1 MPIAFNPTTGEAVLW
16 DGKAWVPTKTATNS
30 ETGENVAWDGFS
42 WEKINVPKPPSGLLP
57 ALSSGTDI
65 LQKGLYSALEGGAK
79 SLGFEDLARFAG
91 EGAARNEEEA
101 NLALPNPQSFGE
113 AQSVGDYFTA
123 AKEALGTSLPSMGPA
138 AAGALAG
145 AGLGSIVPGLGTTV
159 GALIGG
165 TLGGIPGFYGS
176 NREAQKDVNEGVVKS
191 EGAAILAAVPQ
202 AAMDTVL
209 ALAFPGLGK
218 AVGGGL
224 LTRVVKKGAEGI
236 IEEVPTEIGQQILER
251 YQAGKPIADEEAIN
265 EYREV
270 AIAAGVLGG
279 GLGGVGGAL
288 QKRIQEPAPVPQ
300 TPADL
305 AEHIANVR
313 ANMPGGGAAAS
324 PAGGPAGGPP
334 GLPSPNAPAGLLPP
348 PDAGSLGLTGPQPQP
363 QLPPPSGLAGLL
375 PPPAIRL
382 PPPSEGLDGTGGPP
396 PTPPTEPPSS
406 GGAGEFFQPP
416 TDDLIERLAQPET
429 GANAPQV
436 DTNQQAAQF
445 AAQQQEE
452 ATRRIAENAQQQ
464 ASGFDLPP
472 QPQAAPEAA
481 PEADQEPVDLASLS
495 QQDYADYLAQNG
507 LPPGV
512 TAYNELT
519 ARPELRGLSGL
530 EKNKFIADNMQKVRA
545 YTDYINS
552 WNLNNLKNI
561 KYRPGEWE
569 HFRINNDQN
578 SSGGGR
584 HKSYATFADPFSLTK
599 EDFQSFLEKLRDNGY
614 NGQVKIPS
622 TASRFI
628 NSFDNLVMHGATEAD
643 ALFAR
648 QTALEHFGDK
658 ISFTQMGRDSD
669 TTSHT
674 DMLSTKVEEALK
686 AQKAQGGAKPAPKPF
701 QPKTPPNTA
710 QQPAAQPQA
719 VIDPASLPIAQN
731 MVPQLKDLPPQGA
744 REIELGARQIAANE
758 GASEVTPYHFGR
770 AANDWADRI
779 TEESRQR
786 DAARQ
791 KPAKV
796 SQASPNQNQFDKFAG
811 SKTAEIVVQG
821 LGQLNLAPGS
831 KIDLARLLRQVN
843 NIRQRMDVPKDNI
856 DILKRHLIDLSRSS
870 NPPVTVKGGSRSPQF
885 FVPEEKAT
893 PEQRAAPEQKAAP
906 QKAPAS
912 ERNAEIESDIAKTLL
927 DMGLDG
933 SVGKGGPKITD
944 NPLQT
949 ASNVYAYLL
958 AKGTA
963 NLPKGIRP
971 SQWEEQMREL
981 VDTPNRYHP
990 VRENAASGYKV
1001 GDRVTLTKYPDK
1013 EAYVV
1018 TIAPQTGKNTNTI
1031 KVASDSGYPVF
1042 YSPNDISPYN
1052 GGQPQGGAKPTNKIN
1067 VPLLLKNYNEKAR
1080 HQLTLKEIRQSL
1092 AKMANDEDNPVVGEH
1107 GSGDGYAAKPGIRD
1121 FVEGANA
1128 PEAKAKSAPTQQA
1141 GERPTVVSIDRG
1153 KGKHA
1158 DPFGLSEGTVVNLSD
1173 GTSVRVQRHPHY
1185 SREDKMAS
1193 TSSWE
1198 MRFKLKDFGI
1208 NNTSLGTAGNH
1219 INSVLDRI
1227 IDVVQDAKRFGKP
1240 PSSWLGVKVETSKKI
1255 KLPKGVSQVETYQE
1269 QGKDKRYLVTMD
1281 DGTIVEIDKLAA
1293 DGQWTGELV
1302 QRQVD
1307 NGEDLRSPFMKLG
1320 DGDLEDVLPRLEAG
1334 IEAARLYS
1342 STSLPDG
1349 YIVYGENFGPGIAQA
1364 DKGPFTAENVV
1375 NNEKPEKGIPPQ
1387 DTLIFMTCGQEKQE
1401 GGFFKAIELY
1411 TGSFFKT
1418 LRANLPK
1425 EGPRPK
1431 VIILSAEHGIISS
1444 NTRIEPYERRLDAG
1458 KIDELIGND
1467 RRITESARRTAGAF
1481 NNVSDRGQDFSDIKN
1496 ILLVGGADYQRVMK
1510 EIIARLKNEGTINAD
1525 VGVMATKGDQ
1535 GYQLGQLKDYI
1546 QTVTGQ
1552 KAAPAEEAAAP
1563 KYKAPVKYDEVTV
1576 KIPTGGKINT
1586 QYEIVELDSLK
1597 QATGE
1602 LQNRDRDD
1610 NVNYEAVL
1618 QGMYSKFDPTDLG
1631 ADPNSDRGA
1640 PIVGDDDIIDSGN
1653 GRALL
1658 LGKVYNG
1665 KDDAA
1670 IERQDAYKGFLEEQG
1685 YNIEGFKRPVL
1696 IRRRLTELTPE
1707 GRRNLVV
1714 GSNKDK
1720 KVALKAT
1727 EQARETASYMKKN
1740 GSIRKYFGGDLNLEK
1755 NAGFIQDFMQSVPMM
1770 DRGTYMTSDG
1780 ELSTPGQ
1787 TLIKAA
1793 IEALAYDD
1801 KALINT
1807 LLEQKEENDIKALG
1821 NVLEALAGRWAKLRQ
1836 SIEDGDV
1843 RPELDVTKQ
1852 FVDAVKA
1859 LRDIRGKKNWNLKDY
1874 LAQEDFV
1881 TPKNPVTVA
1890 FLKMFHAPNTD
1901 KETGNY
1907 KAASQKSTMDS
1918 VDRFISIAS
1927 EQKVNPGFFD
1937 DKVELSPLEI
1947 IQQINDERL
1956 NKNDQ
1961 GNMFASVLGDTNAS
1975 ALNAS
1980 LPKKLTGAKPRYG
1993 FGKKNFPL
2001 AFDSDFSKALYIAY
2015 RKQNPYREWLID
2027 QGVADGAIDIM
2038 GKLQRDNI
2046 KQIARD
2052 MPSGETLRVEDDF
2065 SIKPPEKA
2073 PKASPKGKKGA
2084 NAPKADFE
2092 EEIAPTAGKRQ
2103 AEAAAAP
2110 QPVDP
2115 ERLKQSR
2122 AVVKK
2127 FLQDMIDRGD
2137 NNAAQSALK
2146 AIKDKG
2152 LSDTEV
2158 HHYLLAMDITSR
2170 ILGPT
2175 KIKPAYL
2182 FTNLAL
2188 NHPQA
2193 GRAAA
2198 MAIPPGRSQKY
2209 MEGLMIF
2216 SLDPG
2221 SRKRIQMNAF
2231 HEAFHILQGLMQ
2243 AHDPKTTQIINKAF
2257 KSGMT
2262 LDDVDPSIKRALQ
2275 SAIDSDGVSYWDFFK
2290 SKYDA
2295 NPVLR
2300 SEFKKDYEASAYM
2313 FGLLAAAKQNG
2324 QNLNALMPAFKRF
2337 LNFIEQFKQRMG
2349 NALRGLGYRSVEDV
2363 FNDYIA
2369 GRQQRG
2375 YELKGNTITS
2385 GGARASL
2392 LGPEPDEK
2400 ELERRKDRA
2409 REISNGFWNKDA
2421 VQAAEW
2427 LANNTKPEYQP
2438 IARKVADR
2446 LKLMKRAGLKT
2457 TVTILERGDKP
2468 RIGSAVASVEVMF
2481 GRRMDATNS
2490 SSPQANV
2497 IYRGLT
2503 DDTRSKPAPPLSDEI
2518 ALHEL
2523 IHAAIHGSIA
2533 LARRSPKDLAP
2544 NLHEAV
2550 KDLNDLRNFVV
2561 SRYNDRF
2568 RQAKAG
2574 KLTLLPIE
2582 EKFDKWNTLNDE
2594 DEFVAWGMTSPEFQ
2608 KYLDDLPTP
2617 SGLKTRFD
2625 DFVNAIRKLLGFAPG
2640 QETSLSKLI
2649 QISADMLGVSIDELR
2664 AVGNARN
2671 ARVVSENETYEER
2684 TDQPMASVLMG
2695 DAPVSPGT
2703 AEVEAVEKVK
2713 RGKAP
2718 VFKGTIKL
2726 LHGSENPDKKSFTKN
2741 YTGDRYE
2748 GGESEFGSDSVVY
2761 LDNTSKWTGGEYRGF
2776 SARNVYEVEANFKN
2790 AYVISPETLD
2800 DLFSI
2805 LPDRTQ
2811 EAERLRG
2818 IWKKYNDQPDGPN
2831 SKEPSEIDPAFE
2843 SLQRKIISPEDIA
2856 KILRKMGHD
2865 GIIVQGFDQFAEDYQ
2880 SRNRSGRTPIDRA
2893 VNRGIYETTF
2903 QDQVVSFSP
2912 EDIRVVRRIED
2923 YQQNRKA
2930 YAKPVRAPVS
2940 MASVLMDDDSAHA
2953 PEIREGVATVM
2964 QGANTA
2970 ARSAVS
2976 NWQKVKL
2983 VAKSVF
2989 DPLAKLPNTADYLVM
3004 RYRLVGRIDELE
3016 EEARGFHDT
3025 MKKATKEQSEAIFE
3039 YLTTRGAAVPNLPAE
3054 LRDVAVT
3061 VKRRIKEIGI
3071 ELSDPRVGILSPQSV
3086 AMYEDKYLPRLYM
3099 KYLLEEKGLVSTGPR
3114 MGLMEYARQRTDVD
3128 EETRVALGEVKDPG
3142 FASFA
3147 ALYRPQ
3153 RDIAVMNFLKG
3164 IAEASDKDW
3173 VYPNQLIEWKGTKV
3187 TAFWLA
3193 DEANNIRERMLFE
3206 PDATKKATMARVADD
3221 MQRLAAD
3228 NVGEV
3233 PPQNYKRLPKS
3244 NRYGA
3249 LKGLAVREEIYNDLI
3264 SMSGF
3269 DPDPNLVD
3277 KMFGDK
3283 NSALAK
3289 GTQFWKMSKT
3299 ILNPPTQ
3306 IRQIISNA
3314 VMLNLSGVPLHKVAS
3329 RMLQA
3334 MDAIKNDT
3342 EVWKKA
3348 KEYGIKG
3355 AGFGENELR
3364 EATNLLRE
3372 YLAENSTGIM
3382 NPKKLMN
3389 IVAKIT
3395 GKAGDFYQY
3404 TDQVFK
3410 LAKIIDEVERKGI
3423 ARMPNGAAK
3432 ERAYAEA
3439 ALQGHKWFFDYSLVH
3454 RGIKSLRTMPF
3465 GAPFITYYYKALPLI
3480 VEVATNPRTAMRFAP
3495 YIALMAAMPAMVASM
3510 YDVDDEDV
3518 DKLKMSLSEKLREKP
3533 NMLIFPFKDQNGNWQ
3548 FLDWGYFFPWAMFV
3562 DTGRALVKGDVVGA
3576 LGTVG
3581 ALTSPALSVASAI
3594 KTNVDPFTG
3603 RQIINEYDPPKEK
3616 MMAFL
3621 SYVNS
3626 LIMPPIVTSYGAFG
3640 KAIEAATNSGVNRY
3654 GEPNMDAIQITARAM
3669 GFNFYPVV
3677 PELQRVRNIK
3687 RMDYEIQ
3694 MVKSNMTQSL
3704 KDKSLTPEKR
3714 EAIRKDF
3721 LAELA
3726 RRREARNKY
3735 IQDSAIPAELSS
3747 RANR

>member
-30 ETGENVAWDGFS
+30 ETGESVAWDGFS

-113 AQSVGDYFTA
+113 AQSIGDYFTA

-145 AGLGSIVPGLGTTV
+145 AGIGSIVPGLGTTV

-176 NREAQKDVNEGVVKS
+176 NREAQKDANQGVVKS

-209 ALAFPGLGK
+209 ALVFPGLGK

-236 IEEVPTEIGQQILER
+236 IEEVPTEVGQQIIER
-251 YQAGKPIADEEAIN
+251 YQAGLPIADEEAISQ
-265 EYREV
+265 YKEV
-270 AIAAGVLGG
+270 AKAAGVLGG
-279 GLGGVGGAL
+279 GIGGVGGAF
-288 QKRIQEPAPVPQ
+288 QRRIEEPAPAPQ

-313 ANMPGGGAAAS
+313 ANMPGGGAAGS
-324 PAGGPAGGPP
+324 PVGGPAGGPP
-334 GLPSPNAPAGLLPP
+334 SLPSPNAPAGLLSQPP
-348 PDAGSLGLTGPQPQP
+348 GP
-363 QLPPPSGLAGLL
+363 AGLL
-375 PPPAIRL
+375 PPPSNFPGPFPGEA
-382 PPPSEGLDGTGGPP
+382 PPALGSPN
-396 PTPPTEPPSS
+396 PTPPIMPPSS
-406 GGAGEFFQPP
+406 GGAALTYQPQVDASQFLP
-416 TDDLIERLAQPET
+416 QSQPDLIEQLAQPEPPKQMPEA
-429 GANAPQV
+429 GANAPQI
-436 DTNQQAAQF
+436 DINQQAAQF
-445 AAQQQEE
+445 AAQQQAE
-452 ATRRIAENAQQQ
+452 AARRIAENAQQQ
-464 ASGFDLPP
+464 APSFDLPP
-472 QPQAAPEAA
+472 QPQAAPEVAQQPVEEPQVPTGLNDWMRNNKGQVSDLLMEGDFDTRQARVNGVQNFGGRSSHGMAKATSPGQAFKDLVGLLSKGIDPNRGRNGTEGRGSLDTAPLADATGGGAGMGTGSGGAYAEGPFILVGRDDPNIGSFTNKDQIAGVLVNDAIADTGVIEALREMFPDLSFESYSNTAKLLANTKAA
-481 PEADQEPVDLASLS
+481 PKTESASNTA
-495 QQDYADYLAQNG
+495 QQPAAAPASDANKAREVYRNLAQN
-507 LPPGV
+507 PKASPEAV
-512 TAYNELT
+512 KFFQNYYNKI
-519 ARPELRGLSGL
+519 AQNPILSSNIVQNDPVAGGYKIGDRVSI
-530 EKNKFIADNMQKVRA
+530 KNHPD
-545 YTDYINS
+545 
-552 WNLNNLKNI
+552 
-561 KYRPGEWE
+561 EE
-569 HFRINNDQN
+569 HYVIETYD
-578 SSGGGR
+578 
-584 HKSYATFADPFSLTK
+584 
-599 EDFQSFLEKLRDNGY
+599 EDGNQT
-614 NGQVKIPS
+614 VI
-622 TASRFI
+622 TASPQAVGHEQWYPDEI
-628 NSFDNLVMHGATEAD
+628 EPYKAPAEPEA
-643 ALFAR
+643 
-648 QTALEHFGDK
+648 
-658 ISFTQMGRDSD
+658 
-669 TTSHT
+669 
-674 DMLSTKVEEALK
+674 
-686 AQKAQGGAKPAPKPF
+686 
-701 QPKTPPNTA
+701 A

-719 VIDPASLPIAQN
+719 TP
-731 MVPQLKDLPPQGA
+731 
-744 REIELGARQIAANE
+744 E
-758 GASEVTPYHFGR
+758 GAPNAEMAGATREKEWVKNRDISNVENIALPNKKKGWKGGPEAEVSVGQAPSGRWSFRSSHTGPMGGHSHPFSNFTFGTREEAIRHGFAELSWNVRERPGTGTSEAQSASNARVQKWIEEQQATEKPP
-770 AANDWADRI
+770 AAERP
-779 TEESRQR
+779 
-786 DAARQ
+786 AAQ
-791 KPAKV
+791 
-796 SQASPNQNQFDKFAG
+796 SQATATHQSIYDEFAETG
-811 SKTAEIVVQG
+811 TAKIV
-821 LGQLNLAPGS
+821 LDALKRLNLSSGE
-831 KIDLARLLRQVN
+831 KIDIGKLLEQAN
-843 NIRQRMDVPKDNI
+843 NIRRQLDVSEETRKS
-856 DILKRHLIDLSRSS
+856 LKRSLDDLSKSK
-870 NPPVTVKGGSRSPQF
+870 NPPVTVKGSGEFKQF
-885 FVPEEKAT
+885 FVAGEKT
-893 PEQRAAPEQKAAP
+893 APEQKAAP

-912 ERNAEIESDIAKTLL
+912 ERNAEIENDIAKTLVSL
-927 DMGLDG
+927 GYTSGANKIGVNPAFMAEY
-933 SVGKGGPKITD
+933 GKIARHK
-944 NPLQT
+944 L
-949 ASNVYAYLL
+949 
-958 AKGTA
+958 TA
-963 NLPKGIRP
+963 NQVI
-971 SQWEEQMREL
+971 
-981 VDTPNRYHP
+981 
-990 VRENAASGYKV
+990 
-1001 GDRVTLTKYPDK
+1001 
-1013 EAYVV
+1013 
-1018 TIAPQTGKNTNTI
+1018 
-1031 KVASDSGYPVF
+1031 
-1042 YSPNDISPYN
+1042 
-1052 GGQPQGGAKPTNKIN
+1052 
-1067 VPLLLKNYNEKAR
+1067 
-1080 HQLTLKEIRQSL
+1080 QSL
-1092 AKMANDEDNPVVGEH
+1092 AKMAAEGHPAVQAH
-1107 GSGDGYAAKPGIRD
+1107 GSGVGYAAKSGIRD

-1128 PEAKAKSAPTQQA
+1128 PEAKA
-1141 GERPTVVSIDRG
+1141 
-1153 KGKHA
+1153 
-1158 DPFGLSEGTVVNLSD
+1158 
-1173 GTSVRVQRHPHY
+1173 
-1185 SREDKMAS
+1185 
-1193 TSSWE
+1193 
-1198 MRFKLKDFGI
+1198 
-1208 NNTSLGTAGNH
+1208 
-1219 INSVLDRI
+1219 
-1227 IDVVQDAKRFGKP
+1227 
-1240 PSSWLGVKVETSKKI
+1240 
-1255 KLPKGVSQVETYQE
+1255 
-1269 QGKDKRYLVTMD
+1269 
-1281 DGTIVEIDKLAA
+1281 
-1293 DGQWTGELV
+1293 
-1302 QRQVD
+1302 
-1307 NGEDLRSPFMKLG
+1307 
-1320 DGDLEDVLPRLEAG
+1320 
-1334 IEAARLYS
+1334 EAA
-1342 STSLPDG
+1342 PDPESG
-1349 YIVYGENFGPGIAQA
+1349 QPY
-1364 DKGPFTAENVV
+1364 TAENVV
-1375 NNEKPEKGIPPQ
+1375 NNRPPEPGTPPQ
-1387 DTLIFMTCGQEKQE
+1387 DTLIFMACGSKKLED
-1401 GGFFKAIELY
+1401 GVVPAIEMY
-1411 TGSFFKT
+1411 TGSYFNT
-1418 LRANLPK
+1418 LRSNLPK
-1425 EGPRPK
+1425 TGEKPQ
-1431 VIILSAEHGIISS
+1431 VMILSAEHGIISS
-1444 NTRIEPYERRLDAG
+1444 QEKIAPYDRRLDSE
-1458 KIDELIGND
+1458 KINDLIGT
-1467 RRITESARRTAGAF
+1467 RRKIGDTAMAMLKTF
-1481 NNVSDRGQDFSDIKN
+1481 EQMRGQKGGMYGVKN
-1496 ILLVGGADYQRVMK
+1496 IMLVGGADYQRVMRT
-1510 EIIARLKNEGTINAD
+1510 IIARLKSEGAIGD
-1525 VGVMATKGDQ
+1525 VGVMSTSGDMGDQ
-1535 GYQLGQLKDYI
+1535 LKQLKGYI

-1552 KAAPAEEAAAP
+1552 KEEAAP
-1563 KYKAPVKYDEVTV
+1563 KYKAPVKYKEVKV
-1576 KIPTGGKINT
+1576 KIPTGGSINT

-1610 NVNYEAVL
+1610 NVSYEAIL
-1618 QGMYSKFDPTDLG
+1618 QELYRIFDPTDLG

-1670 IERQDAYKGFLEEQG
+1670 IERQDAYKGFLKEQG
-1685 YNIEGFKRPVL
+1685 YDTEGFKKPVL

-1707 GRRNLVV
+1707 KRRDFVV

-1720 KVALKAT
+1720 KAALKAT
-1727 EQARETASYMKKN
+1727 EQAKETASYMKRN
-1740 GSIRKYFGGDLNLEK
+1740 GSIGKYFGGNLNSEA
-1755 NAGFIQDFMQSVPMM
+1755 NAGFIQDFMKSVPVM
-1770 DRGTYMTSDG
+1770 DRGTYMTGDG
-1780 ELSTPGQ
+1780 EISAPGKK
-1787 TLIKAA
+1787 LIKSA
-1793 IEALAYDD
+1793 IEALAYEDD
-1801 KALINT
+1801 ALINT
-1807 LLEQKEENDIKALG
+1807 LLDEEGENDIKALG
-1821 NVLEALAGRWAKLRQ
+1821 NVLEELAGRWAKFRQ
-1836 SIEDGDV
+1836 GIADKDI
-1843 RPELDVTKQ
+1843 RPELEVTKQ

-1859 LRDIRGKKNWNLKDY
+1859 VRDIRARKNWNLKDY
-1874 LAQEDFV
+1874 LSQRDMFSEKD
-1881 TPKNPVTVA
+1881 PVTVA

-1907 KAASQKSTMDS
+1907 KAASQKSMMDS
-1918 VDRFISIAS
+1918 VGRFISIAS

-1961 GNMFASVLGDTNAS
+1961 GSMFASVLGDANAS
-1975 ALNAS
+1975 TLNAS

-2015 RKQNPYREWLID
+2015 RKQNAYREWLID

-2073 PKASPKGKKGA
+2073 PKASPKGKKSA
-2084 NAPKADFE
+2084 NAPQQDFE

-2127 FLQDMIDRGD
+2127 FLQDMIARGD

-2209 MEGLMIF
+2209 IEGLMIF
-2216 SLDPG
+2216 SLEPG

-2262 LDDVDPSIKRALQ
+2262 PDDVDPSIKRALQ
-2275 SAIDSDGVSYWDFFK
+2275 SAMHSDGMSYWDFFK
-2290 SKYDA
+2290 SKYDTFPA
-2295 NPVLR
+2295 LR

-2313 FGLLAAAKQNG
+2313 FGLLAEAKQNG

-2349 NALRGLGYRSVEDV
+2349 NALNGLGYRSVEDV
-2363 FNDYIA
+2363 FNDYAA
-2369 GRQQRG
+2369 GRQQKG

-2385 GGARASL
+2385 GGPRASL

-2409 REISNGFWNKDA
+2409 REISNAFWNKDA
-2421 VQAAEW
+2421 AQAAEW

-2446 LKLMKRAGLKT
+2446 LKLTKRAGLKT
-2457 TVTILERGDKP
+2457 TVTVLERGDKP
-2468 RIGSAVASVEVMF
+2468 RIGNAVATVEVMF

-2574 KLTLLPIE
+2574 NLTLLPIE

-2671 ARVVSENETYEER
+2671 ARVVSENQTYEER
-2684 TDQPMASVLMG
+2684 TDQPMASVLM
-2695 DAPVSPGT
+2695 
-2703 AEVEAVEKVK
+2703 
-2713 RGKAP
+2713 
-2718 VFKGTIKL
+2718 
-2726 LHGSENPDKKSFTKN
+2726 
-2741 YTGDRYE
+2741 
-2748 GGESEFGSDSVVY
+2748 
-2761 LDNTSKWTGGEYRGF
+2761 
-2776 SARNVYEVEANFKN
+2776 
-2790 AYVISPETLD
+2790 D
-2800 DLFSI
+2800 D
-2805 LPDRTQ
+2805 
-2811 EAERLRG
+2811 E
-2818 IWKKYNDQPDGPN
+2818 
-2831 SKEPSEIDPAFE
+2831 
-2843 SLQRKIISPEDIA
+2843 
-2856 KILRKMGHD
+2856 
-2865 GIIVQGFDQFAEDYQ
+2865 
-2880 SRNRSGRTPIDRA
+2880 
-2893 VNRGIYETTF
+2893 
-2903 QDQVVSFSP
+2903 
-2912 EDIRVVRRIED
+2912 
-2923 YQQNRKA
+2923 
-2930 YAKPVRAPVS
+2930 
-2940 MASVLMDDDSAHA
+2940 SAHA
-2953 PEIREGVATVM
+2953 PEISEGVATVM

-2976 NWQKVKL
+2976 NWQKVKT
-2983 VAKSVF
+2983 VAKSAF
-2989 DPLAKLPNTADYLVM
+2989 DPLAKLPNTVDYLVM

-3016 EEARGFHDT
+3016 DEARGFHDT

-3099 KYLLEEKGLVSTGPR
+3099 KYLLEEKGLISTGPR

-3128 EETRVALGEVKDPG
+3128 AETRVALGEVKDPG

-3153 RDIAVMNFLKG
+3153 RDIAVMKFLKG

-3173 VYPNQLIEWKGTKV
+3173 VYPNQLIEWKGTNV

-3206 PDATKKATMARVADD
+3206 PDAAKKATMARVADD

-3264 SMSGF
+3264 SIGGF

-3277 KMFGDK
+3277 KIFGDK

-3314 VMLNLSGVPLHKVAS
+3314 VMLNLSGVPLHRVAS

-3423 ARMPNGAAK
+3423 ARMPNGPAK

-3562 DTGRALVKGDVVGA
+3562 DTGRALAKGDVVGA

-3581 ALTSPALSVASAI
+3581 ALTSPALSLASAI

-3616 MMAFL
+3616 MMSFL

-3626 LIMPPIVTSYGAFG
+3626 LVMPPIVTSYGAFG

-3654 GEPNMDAIQITARAM
+3654 GEPNMDAIQITARAI

-3677 PELQRVRNIK
+3677 PELQRARNIK

-3694 MVKSNMTQSL
+3694 MVQSNMTQSL

-3714 EAIRKDF
+3714 ASRREDF
-3721 LAELA
+3721 LAELK
-3726 RRREARNKY
+3726 RRRDARNKY
-3735 IQDSAIPAELSS
+3735 IRDSAIPAELSS
-3747 RANR
+3747 RAKE

>member
-1 MPIAFNPTTGEAVLW
+1 MPIAFNSTTGEAVLW

-30 ETGENVAWDGFS
+30 ETGESVAWDGFS
-42 WEKINVPKPPSGLLP
+42 WEKIKIPEQPSGLLP

-65 LQKGLYSALEGGAK
+65 LQNNLYSALEGGAK
-79 SLGFEDLARFAG
+79 GVGLDSLAQWAG
-91 EGAARNEEEA
+91 KGAARNKEEA
-101 NLALPNPQSFGE
+101 SAALPNPQSFTD
-113 AQSVGDYFTA
+113 ANSLGDYWTA
-123 AKEALGTSLPSMGPA
+123 AKEALGTSLPSMAPMAAGA
-138 AAGALAG
+138 AAGAGIGTL
-145 AGLGSIVPGLGTTV
+145 IMPGFGTTA
-159 GALIGG
+159 GGIIGG

-176 NREAQKDVNEGVVKS
+176 NRESQKDANQGVVKS
-191 EGAAILAAVPQ
+191 EGAALLTAVPQ
-202 AAMDTVL
+202 AVMDSVL
-209 ALAFPGLGK
+209 QLVFPGLGK
-218 AVGGGL
+218 AVTGGL
-224 LTRVVKKGAEGI
+224 LTRMVKKGAEGI

-251 YQAGKPIADEEAIN
+251 YQAGKPIADEEAIR
-265 EYREV
+265 EYKEV
-270 AIAAGVLGG
+270 AKAAGVLGG

-288 QKRIQEPAPVPQ
+288 QGRIQEPQPEPQ

-313 ANMPGGGAAAS
+313 ANMPGGTGGISAN
-324 PAGGPAGGPP
+324 PAGGPSGGPP

-348 PDAGSLGLTGPQPQP
+348 PSAPAGLLPPPDAGPPGLTGPQPQP

-375 PPPAIRL
+375 PPPPIRL
-382 PPPSEGLDGTGGPP
+382 PPPSEGVDGIGGPP
-396 PTPPTEPPSS
+396 PTQPIEPPSS

-429 GANAPQV
+429 GANALEA
-436 DTNQQAAQF
+436 DRQAAEI
-445 AAQQQEE
+445 AAQAQKN
-452 ATRRIAENAQQQ
+452 AEVAQQQ
-464 ASGFDLPP
+464 APSFDLPP
-472 QPQAAPEAA
+472 QPQAAPE
-481 PEADQEPVDLASLS
+481 V
-495 QQDYADYLAQNG
+495 
-507 LPPGV
+507 
-512 TAYNELT
+512 
-519 ARPELRGLSGL
+519 
-530 EKNKFIADNMQKVRA
+530 
-545 YTDYINS
+545 
-552 WNLNNLKNI
+552 
-561 KYRPGEWE
+561 
-569 HFRINNDQN
+569 
-578 SSGGGR
+578 
-584 HKSYATFADPFSLTK
+584 
-599 EDFQSFLEKLRDNGY
+599 
-614 NGQVKIPS
+614 
-622 TASRFI
+622 
-628 NSFDNLVMHGATEAD
+628 
-643 ALFAR
+643 
-648 QTALEHFGDK
+648 
-658 ISFTQMGRDSD
+658 
-669 TTSHT
+669 
-674 DMLSTKVEEALK
+674 
-686 AQKAQGGAKPAPKPF
+686 
-701 QPKTPPNTA
+701 A
-710 QQPAAQPQA
+710 QQPVEEPQA
-719 VIDPASLPIAQN
+719 VAPVSDADKAREVYRNLTQDPKASPEAVQFFQNYHDKIAQN
-731 MVPQLKDLPPQGA
+731 PSIIQNDPVAGGYKIGDRVSIKNNPDEDHYVVETFDEDGNQGVITASPQAVGREQWFPD
-744 REIELGARQIAANE
+744 EIEPYKAPAEPEAAQQPTAYPQAE
-758 GASEVTPYHFGR
+758 PETTP
-770 AANDWADRI
+770 
-779 TEESRQR
+779 
-786 DAARQ
+786 
-791 KPAKV
+791 
-796 SQASPNQNQFDKFAG
+796 SQAPSDQNLMNSRVPADIVETFRRLGLKQNRKVQVDPAFTKAYKSIEG
-811 SKTAEIVVQG
+811 SVPMGPMALSRVVG
-821 LGQLNLAPGS
+821 EM
-831 KIDLARLLRQVN
+831 VN
-843 NIRQRMDVPKDNI
+843 NGHWSVKLGPKN
-856 DILKRHLIDLSRSS
+856 
-870 NPPVTVKGGSRSPQF
+870 TVHVASTTEP
-885 FVPEEKAT
+885 A
-893 PEQRAAPEQKAAP
+893 AAP
-906 QKAPAS
+906 QATPAS
-912 ERNAEIESDIAKTLL
+912 ERNAQIERHIAKTLL

-933 SVGKGGPKITD
+933 KV
-944 NPLQT
+944 
-949 ASNVYAYLL
+949 
-958 AKGTA
+958 
-963 NLPKGIRP
+963 
-971 SQWEEQMREL
+971 
-981 VDTPNRYHP
+981 
-990 VRENAASGYKV
+990 SG
-1001 GDRVTLTKYPDK
+1001 
-1013 EAYVV
+1013 
-1018 TIAPQTGKNTNTI
+1018 
-1031 KVASDSGYPVF
+1031 
-1042 YSPNDISPYN
+1042 
-1052 GGQPQGGAKPTNKIN
+1052 GGAKYTSKIN
-1067 VPLLLKNYNEKAR
+1067 VPTLLKNYNERAEHK
-1080 HQLTLKEIRQSL
+1080 LTPKEIRQSL
-1092 AKMANDEDNPVVGEH
+1092 NKMVAEDHPAVGTH
-1107 GSGDGYAAKPGIRD
+1107 GSGDGYAAKPSIRD

-1128 PEAKAKSAPTQQA
+1128 PEAAPEDRSQTSNDGGMEALQNRLFGMFVRTMRELGLKA
-1141 GERPTVVSIDRG
+1141 GEEVSPNSAFKKVYNSFEDSVPMSDSAMEMMFGRWRESG
-1153 KGKHA
+1153 
-1158 DPFGLSEGTVVNLSD
+1158 DP
-1173 GTSVRVQRHPHY
+1173 
-1185 SREDKMAS
+1185 A
-1193 TSSWE
+1193 
-1198 MRFKLKDFGI
+1198 I
-1208 NNTSLGTAGNH
+1208 N
-1219 INSVLDRI
+1219 
-1227 IDVVQDAKRFGKP
+1227 
-1240 PSSWLGVKVETSKKI
+1240 
-1255 KLPKGVSQVETYQE
+1255 PKGQYKTLVAPSNEAPPA
-1269 QGKDKRYLVTMD
+1269 GK
-1281 DGTIVEIDKLAA
+1281 
-1293 DGQWTGELV
+1293 
-1302 QRQVD
+1302 
-1307 NGEDLRSPFMKLG
+1307 
-1320 DGDLEDVLPRLEAG
+1320 
-1334 IEAARLYS
+1334 
-1342 STSLPDG
+1342 
-1349 YIVYGENFGPGIAQA
+1349 
-1364 DKGPFTAENVV
+1364 FTAENVV
-1375 NNEKPEKGIPPQ
+1375 NNKPPELGTRVQ
-1387 DTLIFMTCGQEKQE
+1387 DHLVFMSCSKKKKE
-1401 GGFFKAIELY
+1401 KAIDSAKTHAVDIY
-1411 TGSFFKT
+1411 DGPFFQQFRKAAENRQYAPEV
-1418 LRANLPK
+1418 LI
-1425 EGPRPK
+1425 
-1431 VIILSAEHGIISS
+1431 VSAKHGII
-1444 NTRIEPYERRLDAG
+1444 TGGEVIEPYDEIISDEKADEIIKNMDNVVAKIKDKIERM
-1458 KIDELIGND
+1458 KPYK
-1467 RRITESARRTAGAF
+1467 
-1481 NNVSDRGQDFSDIKN
+1481 QFSWDIKHVL
-1496 ILLVGGADYQRVMK
+1496 ISGSAAYKRVMRAT
-1510 EIIARLKNEGTINAD
+1510 IARLKNEGLIDPDA
-1525 VGVMATKGDQ
+1525 GVMETTGDLLDQ
-1535 GYQLGQLKDYI
+1535 RKQFGEYLKSAFNSD
-1546 QTVTGQ
+1546 
-1552 KAAPAEEAAAP
+1552 KAAPAEEVAGPERVNLKNVPGYEDGGYNQYDWIVEEVDGDINDLDADILDRFRFNAPKEALDYARKLGSDANARVGVLRTTFATDGDGAGFDAVVDENYAYIKDGELETFDDGKTITKSARSKLDKALAEQPAAP
-1563 KYKAPVKYDEVTV
+1563 KYKAPVKYKEVKV
-1576 KIPTGGKINT
+1576 KIPTGGSINT

-1610 NVNYEAVL
+1610 NVNYEAIL
-1618 QGMYSKFDPTDLG
+1618 QEMYRKFDPTDLEE
-1631 ADPNSDRGA
+1631 DKNSDRGA

-1685 YNIEGFKRPVL
+1685 YDTEGFKKPVL

-1707 GRRNLVV
+1707 KRRDFVV

-1720 KVALKAT
+1720 KAALKAT
-1727 EQARETASYMKKN
+1727 EQAKETASYMKRN
-1740 GSIRKYFGGDLNLEK
+1740 GSIGKYFGGNLNSEA
-1755 NAGFIQDFMQSVPMM
+1755 NSGFVQDFMKSVPVM
-1770 DRGTYMTSDG
+1770 DRGTYMTGDG
-1780 ELSTPGQ
+1780 EISAPGKK
-1787 TLIKAA
+1787 LIKSA
-1793 IEALAYDD
+1793 IEALAYEDD
-1801 KALINT
+1801 ALINT
-1807 LLEQKEENDIKALG
+1807 LLDEEGENDIKALG
-1821 NVLEALAGRWAKLRQ
+1821 NVLEELAGRWAKFRQ
-1836 SIEDGDV
+1836 GIADKDI
-1843 RPELDVTKQ
+1843 RPELEVTKQ

-1859 LRDIRGKKNWNLKDY
+1859 VRDIRARKNWNLKDY
-1874 LAQEDFV
+1874 LSQRDMFSEKD
-1881 TPKNPVTVA
+1881 PVTVA

-1907 KAASQKSTMDS
+1907 KAASQKSMMDS
-1918 VDRFISIAS
+1918 VGRFISIAS

-1961 GNMFASVLGDTNAS
+1961 GNMFASVLGDANAS

-2073 PKASPKGKKGA
+2073 PKASPKGKKSA

-2110 QPVDP
+2110 QPIDP

-2122 AVVKK
+2122 AIVKK
-2127 FLQDMIDRGD
+2127 FLQDMIARGD

-2146 AIKDKG
+2146 AMKDRK

-2175 KIKPAYL
+2175 KVKPAYL

-2193 GRAAA
+2193 GPAAA

-2216 SLDPG
+2216 SLEPG

-2262 LDDVDPSIKRALQ
+2262 PDDVDPSIKRALQ
-2275 SAIDSDGVSYWDFFK
+2275 SATHSEGMSYWDFFK
-2290 SKYDA
+2290 GKYDT
-2295 NPVLR
+2295 NPALR

-2313 FGLLAAAKQNG
+2313 FGLLAEAKQNG

-2349 NALRGLGYRSVEDV
+2349 NALSGLGYRSVEDV
-2363 FNDYIA
+2363 FNDYAA
-2369 GRQQRG
+2369 GRQQQG
-2375 YELKGNTITS
+2375 YDISRNAITG

-2392 LGPEPDEK
+2392 LGAKPDEK

-2409 REISNGFWNKDA
+2409 REISNAFWNKDA
-2421 VQAAEW
+2421 AQAAEW

-2457 TVTILERGDKP
+2457 TVTVLERGDKP
-2468 RIGSAVASVEVMF
+2468 KLGGAVAHVEVMF
-2481 GRRMDATNS
+2481 GRRMDANNS
-2490 SSPQANV
+2490 SGPVANV
-2497 IYRGLT
+2497 VYRGLT
-2503 DDTRSKPAPPLSDEI
+2503 DDTTTRKMPPLSDEI

-2523 IHAAIHGSIA
+2523 IHAAIHGSIG

-2671 ARVVSENETYEER
+2671 ARVVSEDETYEER

-2761 LDNTSKWTGGEYRGF
+2761 LDNTGKWTGGEYRGF

-2831 SKEPSEIDPAFE
+2831 SKEPGEIDPAFE

-2856 KILRKMGHD
+2856 KVLRKMGHD
-2865 GIIVQGFDQFAEDYQ
+2865 GIIVQGFDQFTEDYQ
-2880 SRNRSGRTPIDRA
+2880 SRNRSGSTPIDRA

-2923 YQQNRKA
+2923 YKENRKA

-2940 MASVLMDDDSAHA
+2940 MASVLMDDESAHA

-2964 QGANTA
+2964 QGAATA
-2970 ARSAVS
+2970 ARSAVG

-2989 DPLAKLPNTADYLVM
+2989 DPLAKLPNTVDYLIM

-3016 EEARGFHDT
+3016 REAKGFHDR
-3025 MKKATKEQSEAIFE
+3025 MKKATKEQSMAIFE
-3039 YLTTRGAAVPNLPAE
+3039 YLTTRGAAVPNLPPD
-3054 LRDVAVT
+3054 LRDVAIT
-3061 VKRRIKEIGI
+3061 VKQRIKDIGR
-3071 ELSDPRVGILSPQSV
+3071 ELSDPSIGILSPQSV
-3086 AMYEDKYLPRLYM
+3086 AMYEDMYLPRLYM
-3099 KYLLEEKGLVSTGPR
+3099 KYLLEEKGFISTGPR
-3114 MGLMEYARQRTDVD
+3114 MGMMQYAKGRTDVD

-3153 RDIAVMNFLKG
+3153 RDMAVMKFLKG

-3173 VYPNQLIEWKGTKV
+3173 VYPNQLIEWKGTRV

-3206 PDATKKATMARVADD
+3206 KDPANKAVMARVADQ
-3221 MQRLAAD
+3221 MQRLAVD
-3228 NVGEV
+3228 NIGDI
-3233 PPQNYKRLPKS
+3233 PSKGYKRLPKS

-3264 SMSGF
+3264 SLSGF
-3269 DPDPNLVD
+3269 DPDPNLID
-3277 KMFGDK
+3277 KIFGDK

-3289 GTQFWKMSKT
+3289 GTQFWKMAKT

-3314 VMLNLSGVPLHKVAS
+3314 VMLNLSGVPLHRVTQ

-3334 MDAIKNDT
+3334 MDAIKNDSD
-3342 EVWKKA
+3342 VWKKA
-3348 KEYGIKG
+3348 KEYGIQG
-3355 AGFGENELR
+3355 GGFNENELR

-3372 YLAENSTGIM
+3372 YLADNSTGIM

-3395 GKAGDFYQY
+3395 DKAGAFYQY

-3410 LAKIIDEVERKGI
+3410 VAKIIDEVERKGI
-3423 ARMPNGAAK
+3423 RRMPNGDAK

-3439 ALQGHKWFFDYSLVH
+3439 VLQGHKWFFDYSLVH

-3465 GAPFITYYYKALPLI
+3465 GAPFITYYYKALPLM
-3480 VEVATNPRTAMRFAP
+3480 VEVAMNPRTAMRFAP
-3495 YIALMAAMPAMVASM
+3495 YVALMATMPALVASM
-3510 YDVDDEDV
+3510 YDVDDDDV
-3518 DKLKMSLSEKLREKP
+3518 EKLKLALSEKLREKP
-3533 NMLIFPFKDQNGNWQ
+3533 NMIVFPFKDQNGNWQ

-3562 DTGRALVKGDVVGA
+3562 DTGIAVAKGDVVGA

-3581 ALTSPALSVASAI
+3581 ALTSPALSLASAI

-3603 RQIINEYDPPKEK
+3603 REIINQYDPPNEK
-3616 MMAFL
+3616 MKSFL

-3626 LIMPPIVTSYGAFG
+3626 LLMPPIVTSYGAFG

-3677 PELQRVRNIK
+3677 PELQRARNIK

-3694 MVKSNMTQSL
+3694 MVRSNLTHNM
-3704 KDKSLTPEKR
+3704 KDRSLTPEKR
-3714 EAIRKDF
+3714 AALREEF
-3721 LAELA
+3721 NAELK

-3735 IQDSAIPAELSS
+3735 IQDSALPVEFS
-3747 RANR
+3747 RRAKE